1 MNGRMTELRDDLRF
15 AARLLRKSPGFTAVA
30 LLTLALAIGA
40 NTAIFSVVNG
50 VLLRPLPYPEPE
62 RLFVVERYSAESNAV
77 HMSVPQY
84 AFLRVQPRPFSR
96 ITAYPSF
103 NASFTLGESHPPE
116 RVWGTQV
123 THAFFEVF
131 GLELAVGRGFLPEED
146 VPGGPLV
153 VVLSHELWRS
163 RFGGKPEAIG
173 QSLALNG
180 IPHTIIGVAPEG
192 FRYPADAALW
202 TPLQLNL
209 AATDNTH
216 YLRLIGQLKPGVE
229 PETVN
234 SIVGAQGDE
243 LRANRPELFRAGVG
257 FHVSPLHKAVA
268 GSAKP
273 ALLVLLGAVGLLLL
287 TACVNLANL
296 QLARA
301 TGRERE
307 LALRTALGASP
318 ARLARQ
324 LLTESVLL
332 SGAGGVLGLLLAA
345 VALPGLLALAPEGL
359 PLRESIRVDGMV
371 LAFTFCMSVL
381 SGLVFGV
388 LPAWQASRMAPR
400 GSLQVSTLRATLGAV
415 GTRTRRG
422 LVVCQV
428 ALAVILLISA
438 TLLVKSFTLLSSVAP
453 GFEPDGVLTT
463 KLSLPATRYGLPN
476 AMEAFVQQVADRG
489 QAVSGIQAVGFATVL
504 PMEEGPGIDFR
515 IHGGPSNPEETR
527 IGASL
532 YRPVT
537 GGYFKALKIGLVR
550 GRLLDHLDRH
560 GSPPVVL
567 INEAAARRFWPGEDP
582 IGRFVT
588 LGVSLKVMADV
599 GRREIIGVVKDVREQ
614 GLHAEPPPVIYI
626 PQGQL
631 PEKFHALLLNLLPI
645 RLLVRGSGDPAVLA
659 EEMRRVI
666 WSVDSQLPVAQFM
679 QLEQFVS
686 GSLGAQRFNTLLM
699 GLMAGLALLLA
710 AMGIYGVLSYVVN
723 QRTQE
728 MGVRLALGATRA
740 QVVWFVLR
748 QGLGTVVIGMGL
760 GILGAMWFTHLLST
774 LLVYVSEQDPVAFIV
789 APALLL
795 LVALVAILVPALRAS
810 RVDPMVALRAE

>member
-1 MNGRMTELRDDLRF
+1 MNGRLTELRDDLRF

-50 VLLRPLPYPEPE
+50 VLLRPLPFPEPE
-62 RLFVVERYSAESNAV
+62 RLFVVERYSPESNAV

-84 AFLRVQPRPFSR
+84 AFLRTQPRPFSR
-96 ITAYPSF
+96 LTAFPSF
-103 NASFTLGESHPPE
+103 NASFTLGKAHPPE

-123 THAFFEVF
+123 THPFFEVF
-131 GLELAVGRGFLPEED
+131 GLRFPHGRGFLPEED
-146 VPGGPLV
+146 VPGGPPV
-153 VVLSHELWRS
+153 VVLSHDLWQS
-163 RFGGKPEAIG
+163 RFGGKPEVVG
-173 QSLALNG
+173 QVLALNG
-180 IPHTIIGVAPEG
+180 IPHTIVGVAPEG

-202 TPLQLNL
+202 TPLQLDL
-209 AATDNTH
+209 ATSTNTH
-216 YLRLIGQLKPGVE
+216 YLRVIGQLTPGVE
-229 PETVN
+229 PGQVS
-234 SIVGAQGDE
+234 SIVTAQGE
-243 LRANRPELFRAGVG
+243 QLRAKRPELFRAGVG
-257 FHVSPLHKAVA
+257 LHASPLHKVVS
-268 GSAKP
+268 GSARP

-318 ARLARQ
+318 ARLVRQ

-332 SGAGGVLGLLLAA
+332 SGAGGVLGLLVAA
-345 VALPGLLALAPEGL
+345 GALPGLLALAPERL

-371 LAFTFCMSVL
+371 LAFTFGVSVL

-388 LPAWQASRMAPR
+388 LPAWQASQLAPR
-400 GSLQVSTLRATLGAV
+400 GSLQVSTLRATLGIK
-415 GTRTRRG
+415 GTRTRRV
-422 LVVCQV
+422 LVMCQV

-438 TLLVKSFTLLSSVAP
+438 SLLVKSFTLLSNVAP
-453 GFEPDGVLTT
+453 GFVPDGVVTT
-463 KLSLPATRYGLPN
+463 KLSLPATRYGKLD
-476 AMEAFVQQVADRG
+476 AMESFVRQVTDRG
-489 QAVSGIQAVGFATVL
+489 QAVPGVQSVGFATVL

-527 IGASL
+527 TGASL

-537 GGYFKALKIGLVR
+537 GGYFKVLKIQLVR
-550 GRLLDHLDRH
+550 GRLVDHLDRN
-560 GSPPVVL
+560 GSPPVLL
-567 INEAAARRFWPGEDP
+567 INEAAARRFWPGEEP

-588 LGVSLKVMADV
+588 LGVSLPVMADA
-599 GRREIIGVVKDVREQ
+599 GRREIIGVVKDVREH
-614 GLHAEPPPVIYI
+614 GLHTEPPPLLYI

-631 PEKFHALLLNLLPI
+631 PEKFHALLLDLLPV
-645 RLLVRGSGDPAVLA
+645 RLLVRGSEDPAVLA
-659 EEMRRVI
+659 EAMRQVI
-666 WSVDSQLPVAQFM
+666 WAVDSQLPVAQFVPM
-679 QLEQFVS
+679 EQLVS
-686 GSLGAQRFNTLLM
+686 GSLAAQRFNTLLM

-728 MGVRLALGATRA
+728 MGLRLALGATRA
-740 QVVWFVLR
+740 RVVWFVLR
-748 QGLGTVVIGMGL
+748 QGLTTVGIGL
-760 GILGAMWFTHLLST
+760 GLGMLGAYWFTQLLSS
-774 LLVYVSEQDPVAFIV
+774 LLVYVSELDPVAFIA
-789 APALLL
+789 APGLLL